1 MTQTP
6 AGLAPH
12 PHRSYRYYDLVMA
25 AFVTVLLCANLIG
38 AAKVA
43 QVGGFTFGAGV
54 LFFPISYVFGDV
66 LTEVYGYARARKVV
80 WAGFGALAF
89 ASFMSWATLAFPPAP
104 GWPHQAAYETVF
116 GGTPRIVL
124 ASLVAY
130 FCGEFCNSYV
140 LAKMKLATGG
150 RLLWSRTIGSTIVG
164 EAVDSAVFYPLA
176 FLGAWETDLVVRV
189 MVSNYFLKVAWEV
202 VMTPFTYRVVNFLKR
217 AESEDY
223 FDREHRLHAVL
234 ARDLAFPGRAFHPGL
249 GDSSRAGH
257 ASGRARVL
265 GSPGAAQGRLVP
277 PHVQLV
283 YPLVFFLLA
292 LDVLAHCRLIAPH
305 RGHEVPAGPKV
316 LARVV
321 LPSPEVRPRD
331 VDRALPLHV
340 AHHLRD
346 RVLRRDRHQHVHVVG
361 HQVAFLHATRLLLR
375 KPPEHSPEVFSQ
387 LSVQR
392 LASVLRDE
400 HHVVLALPVVCARVS
415 TSSSGRSSR

>member
-1 MTQTP
+1 MTHTP
-6 AGLAPH
+6 AGPAPH

-43 QVGGFTFGAGV
+43 QVGGLTFGAGV

-89 ASFMSWATLAFPPAP
+89 ASFMSWAVLAFPPAP

-140 LAKMKLATGG
+140 LAKMKLVTGG

-176 FLGAWETDLVVRV
+176 FLGTWETDLVLRV
-189 MVSNYFLKVAWEV
+189 MVSNYLLKVLWEV
-202 VMTPFTYRVVNFLKR
+202 AVTPFTYRIVNFLKR

-223 FDREHRLHAVL
+223 FDRSDRLHAVL
-234 ARDLAFPGRAFHPGL
+234 AAHGLTLVSRNPLGATGRRGAPRPARSGR
-249 GDSSRAGH
+249 GSCGR
-257 ASGRARVL
+257 GRARAARR
-265 GSPGAAQGRLVP
+265 GRRSPPR
-277 PHVQLV
+277 
-283 YPLVFFLLA
+283 
-292 LDVLAHCRLIAPH
+292 RS
-305 RGHEVPAGPKV
+305 RGW
-316 LARVV
+316 
-321 LPSPEVRPRD
+321 
-331 VDRALPLHV
+331 
-340 AHHLRD
+340 
-346 RVLRRDRHQHVHVVG
+346 
-361 HQVAFLHATRLLLR
+361 
-375 KPPEHSPEVFSQ
+375 
-387 LSVQR
+387 
-392 LASVLRDE
+392 
-400 HHVVLALPVVCARVS
+400 
-415 TSSSGRSSR
+415 